1 MDRRLRPLPA
11 PLATLMPESN
21 ANSIRDDGPIL
32 VTGAVGFI
40 GSHVAATILAR
51 GGRVVGI
58 DNFDAIYP
66 REIKLG
72 NAREAGL
79 VVAGKAL
86 ERRERGVLIECDIT
100 DDAALARV
108 FDEHKPAGV
117 IHLAA
122 KAGVRPSIADPA
134 GYMHAN
140 VTGTARIL
148 QHATRA
154 GCSRVVMASSSSV
167 YGNAQHSPFHEDLDV
182 SRPISPYA
190 ASKRACELLAATH
203 HHLTKLPIA
212 SLRFFTVYGPRQR
225 PDLAISMF
233 LARIARGET
242 IQMFGDG
249 STARDYT
256 FIDDIVA
263 GVLGAYDAIPR
274 FGERIWNLGNNTPV
288 ALREM
293 IATIERVVGRSANV
307 ERRPMQAGDV
317 ERTCADISRAQR
329 EIGYTPRMRFEDGIR
344 RHWEWMQ

>member
-1 MDRRLRPLPA
+1 MADQTTSKLVFGER
-11 PLATLMPESN
+11 
-21 ANSIRDDGPIL
+21 PIL
-32 VTGAVGFI
+32 VTGAAGFI
-40 GSHVAATILAR
+40 GSHVSAAIMAR
-51 GGRVVGI
+51 GGRVVGV
-58 DNFDAIYP
+58 DNFDLFYG
-66 REIKLG
+66 REIKSH

-79 VVAGKAL
+79 AHGTASS
-86 ERRERGVLIECDIT
+86 RGAGVLVECDIT
-100 DDAALARV
+100 DEAAIARV
-108 FDEHKPAGV
+108 FDEYKPQGV

-140 VTGTARIL
+140 VTGTARVL
-148 QHATRA
+148 QHATRV
-154 GCSRVVMASSSSV
+154 GCSQVVMASSSSV
-167 YGNAQHSPFHEDLDV
+167 YGNPEHAPFHEDLDV

-190 ASKRACELLAATH
+190 ASKRACELLASTH

-225 PDLAISMF
+225 PDLAISLF
-233 LARIARGET
+233 LSRISKGET

-256 FIDDIVA
+256 FIDDIVG
-263 GVLGAYDAIPR
+263 GVLGAYEAIPR
-274 FGERIWNLGNNTPV
+274 FGERVWNLGNNKPV

-293 IATIERVVGRSANV
+293 IATIERAVGRDAIV

-329 EIGYTPRMRFEDGIR
+329 EIGYVPRTGFDDGVR
-344 RHWEWMQ
+344 KHWEWMKDRANETRP

>member
-1 MDRRLRPLPA
+1 
-11 PLATLMPESN
+11 
-21 ANSIRDDGPIL
+21 
-32 VTGAVGFI
+32 VG
-40 GSHVAATILAR
+40 V
-51 GGRVVGI
+51 
-58 DNFDAIYP
+58 DNFDPFYG
-66 REIKLG
+66 REIKLR

-79 VVAGKAL
+79 SHAGASS
-86 ERRERGVLIECDIT
+86 RGASVLVECDIT
-100 DDAALARV
+100 DDTALARI
-108 FDEHKPAGV
+108 FDEHQPAGV

-148 QHATRA
+148 QHATRV

-167 YGNAQHSPFHEDLDV
+167 YGNPEHAPFHEELDV

-190 ASKRACELLAATH
+190 ASKRACELLASTH

-225 PDLAISMF
+225 PDLAISLF
-233 LARIARGET
+233 LSRISRGET

-256 FIDDIVA
+256 FIDDIVG
-263 GVLGAYDAIPR
+263 GVLGAYEAIPR
-274 FGERIWNLGNNTPV
+274 FGERVWNLGNNKPV

-293 IATIERVVGRSANV
+293 IATIERVVERHAIV

-329 EIGYTPRMRFEDGIR
+329 EIGYSPRTGFEEGVR
-344 RHWEWMQ
+344 KHWEWMNGRTNDVCP

>member
-1 MDRRLRPLPA
+1 MAEHAASKLTFGER
-11 PLATLMPESN
+11 
-21 ANSIRDDGPIL
+21 PIL
-32 VTGAVGFI
+32 VTGAAGFI
-40 GSHVAATILAR
+40 ASHVSATILAL
-51 GGRVVGI
+51 GGRVVGV
-58 DNFDAIYP
+58 DNFDPFYA
-66 REIKLG
+66 REVKLR

-79 VVAGKAL
+79 TSSTPRSTATLV
-86 ERRERGVLIECDIT
+86 ECDIT

-108 FDEHKPAGV
+108 FDEHRPAGV

-148 QHATRA
+148 QHATRV

-167 YGNAQHSPFHEDLDV
+167 YGNPEHAPFHEDLDV

-190 ASKRACELLAATH
+190 ASKRACELLASTH
-203 HHLTKLPIA
+203 HYLTKLPIA

-225 PDLAISMF
+225 PDLAISLF
-233 LARIARGET
+233 LSRISRGES

-249 STARDYT
+249 TTARDYT
-256 FIDDIVA
+256 YIEDIVG
-263 GVLGAYDAIPR
+263 GVLGAYEAIPR
-274 FGERIWNLGNNTPV
+274 FGERIWNLGNNKPV

-293 IATIERVVGRSANV
+293 IATIERVVGRDAV
-307 ERRPMQAGDV
+307 IERKPMQAGDV

-329 EIGYTPRMRFEDGIR
+329 EIGYSPRTGFEDGVR
-344 RHWEWMQ
+344 RHWEWMRPKVPPSGD